1 MCKAMFGMVRGN
13 EYFVFV
19 PNFFFLNGNE
29 FDDFNSCIWMHLKIK
44 G

>member
-19 PNFFFLNGNE
+19 PNFFLNGNE